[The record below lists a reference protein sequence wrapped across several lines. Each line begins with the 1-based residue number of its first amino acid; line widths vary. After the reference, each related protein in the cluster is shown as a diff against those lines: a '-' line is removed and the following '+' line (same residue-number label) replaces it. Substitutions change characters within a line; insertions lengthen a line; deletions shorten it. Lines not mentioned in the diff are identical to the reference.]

1 MIKSL
6 SPYYLYIPFVS
17 PLSGLICTEYTLKI
31 YAWNGAKTSIPATV
45 TYQIT
50 KQNPTGSNADDK
62 IDIARLI
69 NDFIIFRPQK
79 STTTELIDGNNQ
91 YWVYTE
97 VYYTTADPLD
107 YVAQLKET
115 NLLLRGYGYGMDG
128 ENAQTPTNKILL
140 SGNEFKVNR
149 NGFFSLPIL
158 IEEPTDT
165 SSLVLDSVVL
175 DTGSTFIFSFTSNF
189 TFANLYSQ
197 VRIDDGSAWSTP
209 LIFSGTTSPQ
219 SRIVSIG
226 GGAFDARIYA
236 YNPLTGNNYY
246 SNIITVI

>member
-97 VYYTTADPLD
+97 VYYTTSNPLD

-158 IEEPTDT
+158 IE
-165 SSLVLDSVVL
+165 
-175 DTGSTFIFSFTSNF
+175 
-189 TFANLYSQ
+189 
-197 VRIDDGSAWSTP
+197 
-209 LIFSGTTSPQ
+209 
-219 SRIVSIG
+219 
-226 GGAFDARIYA
+226 
-236 YNPLTGNNYY
+236 
-246 SNIITVI
+246 

>member
-6 SPYYLYIPFVS
+6 SPYYLYIPFIS

-31 YAWNGAKTSIPATV
+31 YVWNGAKTSIPAAV
-45 TYQIT
+45 TYQIS
-50 KQNPTGSNADDK
+50 KANPTGSNADDK

-97 VYYTTADPLD
+97 VYYTTSNPLD

-158 IEEPTDT
+158 IE
-165 SSLVLDSVVL
+165 
-175 DTGSTFIFSFTSNF
+175 
-189 TFANLYSQ
+189 
-197 VRIDDGSAWSTP
+197 
-209 LIFSGTTSPQ
+209 
-219 SRIVSIG
+219 
-226 GGAFDARIYA
+226 
-236 YNPLTGNNYY
+236 
-246 SNIITVI
+246 